1 MSDSLHQKILV
12 LPSGRGAVS
21 IADDPLDFEFKVGH
35 LHAKTAAA
43 ELALVASEEL
53 AAIKCELTAAR
64 ALLREVVAEMTAA
77 LGKDASHALRNSQS
91 YLDACD
97 TMEGKPNAS

>member
-1 MSDSLHQKILV
+1 MSDSLHQKILA

-21 IADDPLDFEFKVGH
+21 IVDDPLDFEFKVGH

-53 AAIKCELTAAR
+53 AAAKNELNAAR
-64 ALLREVVAEMTAA
+64 ALLREVLDDCDEGDIA
-77 LGKDASHALRNSQS
+77 LKFTTYSRARS
-91 YLDACD
+91 YLDACNTLGD
-97 TMEGKPNAS
+97 GNG